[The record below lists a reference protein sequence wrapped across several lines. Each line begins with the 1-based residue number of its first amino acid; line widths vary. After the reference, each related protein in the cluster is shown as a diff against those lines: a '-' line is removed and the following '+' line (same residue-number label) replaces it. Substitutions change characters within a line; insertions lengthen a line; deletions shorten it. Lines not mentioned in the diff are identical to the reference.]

1 MIDRDTLIRK
11 VMSRLEDADY
21 DIVANFVKSNES
33 NVEKIKKYFD
43 SFNKRNNLTW
53 KEKKELLMRLQEKG
67 VDLKNPELKETY
79 NFFGNLDS

>member
-43 SFNKRNNLTW
+43 SFKKRNNLTP
-53 KEKKELLMRLQEKG
+53 KDKKEILFRLKEKG
-67 VDLKNPELKETY
+67 VDLKNPELKETLEY
-79 NFFGNLDS
+79 FGSLAI